1 MVDFL
6 PKVVYRCTMS
16 LNIKNPEAHRL
27 ATELARHTGESLTEA
42 VTQALREKLARV
54 KSRKPDTKLMDD
66 ILRIGR
72 DCAKRLS
79 PEVRNLDH
87 GEYLYD
93 EKGLPK

>member
-1 MVDFL
+1 
-6 PKVVYRCTMS
+6 MS

-27 ATELARHTGESLTEA
+27 ATELARHTGATLTEA

-54 KSRKPDTKLMDD
+54 KSRTPDPKLMEDMA
-66 ILRIGR
+66 RIAH

-79 PEVRNLDH
+79 PEVKAIDH

-93 EKGLPK
+93 EMGLPK